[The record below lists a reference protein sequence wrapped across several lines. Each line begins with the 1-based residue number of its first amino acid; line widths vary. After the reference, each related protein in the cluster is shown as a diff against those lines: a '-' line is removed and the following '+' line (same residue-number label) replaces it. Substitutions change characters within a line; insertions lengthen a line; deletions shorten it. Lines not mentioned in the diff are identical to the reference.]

1 MQLKANQVLSAIASR
16 ASFVTSKRVIRETKR
31 SHSSVSEKKRSS
43 LFSPSLEIILASFQ
57 EWQRRE
63 GRREGRVKSIAVRRA
78 KPNWNYMRA
87 ANIGG
92 KIHEWNIECVIFRE
106 FPAEYPHLSFG

>member
-1 MQLKANQVLSAIASR
+1 M
-16 ASFVTSKRVIRETKR
+16 VTKGG
-31 SHSSVSEKKRSS
+31 
-43 LFSPSLEIILASFQ
+43 
-57 EWQRRE
+57 

-87 ANIGG
+87 VNIGG

-106 FPAEYPHLSFG
+106 FRTVYPYLSFGCGAASRIHKFNDSSNSTNHVYSISPAYLLSLKM